1 MDIASVYANGNPKTN
16 DAKNKQDG
24 PKAALS
30 KISEL
35 RECLE
40 CALEFLDEVVGDAR
54 RDDAGHVLDADR
66 VATHFFQLDGQ
77 GDERFDGM
85 DRAGGI
91 TKFAAGVF
99 AALDDRL
106 DRGEQVARVVERV
119 EDRPR
124 KQPVEPRLGLGAVLG
139 PDEHVDGLEVRD
151 AAQELLDQH
160 GADVT
165 RPSREE
171 DRGAGEGGGERWL
184 RCFFC
189 FLEREREKKKRETL
203 ANERGQKREREGEEG
218 RRLEKE
224 LSKNTTGTARG
235 RDAGEP
241 GACGFFFSSLL
252 FIRSSAV
259 LAPPRRALKFRFC
272 RTERC
277 FVTIRSIDCK

>member
-1 MDIASVYANGNPKTN
+1 MRPSWRRQGKHQRASRPRRCWRCRRPSPRTAAAVGS
-16 DAKNKQDG
+16 
-24 PKAALS
+24 KACCALS
-30 KISEL
+30 L
-35 RECLE
+35 L
-40 CALEFLDEVVGDAR
+40 LLVLLLFLLG
-54 RDDAGHVLDADR
+54 GHP
-66 VATHFFQLDGQ
+66 Q
-77 GDERFDGM
+77 
-85 DRAGGI
+85 
-91 TKFAAGVF
+91 
-99 AALDDRL
+99 
-106 DRGEQVARVVERV
+106 RV

-259 LAPPRRALKFRFC
+259 LAPPRRARKFRFC